1 MQGREHNLRK
11 KIVESSMAVQI
22 EKYESE
28 LALRLNCAAN
38 NGDLHHL
45 RLLIE
50 GGADPNKTDYNGQS
64 PLVIKLIDYY

>member
-1 MQGREHNLRK
+1 
-11 KIVESSMAVQI
+11 MAVQI
-22 EKYESE
+22 EKCESE

-50 GGADPNKTDYNGQS
+50 GGAEINKTDYHGQS
-64 PLVIKLIDYY
+64 PLVMYILQLGRTGRLLWVID